1 MSVPRKH
8 RLHSF
13 TQHPPVG
20 CRLYLGHG
28 PTENTGAPLLFFWL
42 VRWWFWAERSEPRK
56 LGAIALHSTEYQ
68 APRSRREEGTEKPER
83 RNGKQAGRR
92 GKVPRE
98 GTVSKQEW
106 LPVKY
111 CREPGT
117 WVWKEATVSDIS
129 DPFEQR

>member
-13 TQHPPVG
+13 TQHPLVG

-68 APRSRREEGTEKPER
+68 APRSRREEGTEK
-83 RNGKQAGRR
+83 
-92 GKVPRE
+92 
-98 GTVSKQEW
+98 
-106 LPVKY
+106 L
-111 CREPGT
+111 
-117 WVWKEATVSDIS
+117 
-129 DPFEQR
+129 FEQITAKNFTNLFKNICLHIQEGLPRWC